1 MERRERY
8 LLVAAGIPWLV
19 CLVCAAVLFVVWR
32 ARKAAP
38 LPWEFSQL
46 GMACLMYAHDH
57 AGSMPPDINSL
68 PASGLLNPKVARDLT
83 ARVAYYFL
91 PGDERSIPSDAVVAV
106 EKPNQSGYRSVLRM
120 DGSVVAVKESQFSSV
135 ESSGKHRMRVTFSGN
150 EARVISEHG
159 DSDK

>member
-19 CLVCAAVLFVVWR
+19 CLVCAAVLLVVWR

-38 LPWEFSQL
+38 LPWELSQL

-83 ARVAYYFL
+83 PGSLITFCLVMSGPFL
-91 PGDERSIPSDAVVAV
+91 PMPSSRS
-106 EKPNQSGYRSVLRM
+106 RSRISL
-120 DGSVVAVKESQFSSV
+120 DIEAFS
-135 ESSGKHRMRVTFSGN
+135 EWM
-150 EARVISEHG
+150 EA
-159 DSDK
+159 